1 MPVSVG
7 LVKEVRGELIAR
19 IESVDKK
26 MEAGFKNVESQ
37 MQQMLVQTHRTLALM
52 EEQRSENRIVLD
64 GYKSV
69 MERMDRIE
77 DDQKNLRG
85 ALRL

>member
-1 MPVSVG
+1 MPASVG
-7 LVKEVRGELIAR
+7 LVKEVRGELLAKT
-19 IESVDKK
+19 D
-26 MEAGFKNVESQ
+26 AGFKKIESQ
-37 MQQMLVQTHRTLALM
+37 MQQMLAQTHRTLALM

-69 MERMDRIE
+69 MERMDRIK
-77 DDQKNLRG
+77 DDQKDLRS